1 MRFVPKSDQLRRR
14 MRPWQLALAAAL
26 LAALAIPAMAIGG
39 AGKVKTTTFPLFV
52 NSANLNCLKAPG
64 QTPAVSATVKRGK
77 LADTLTMNLSG
88 FKPGLDFDLFTVQR
102 SNQLANGNPDPN
114 FHGSFGMAWYQS
126 DVHVASDGTGKVS
139 IKTILLDQIFGFD
152 ADTGLA
158 PTNTFHVG
166 FWFNNPAD
174 AAACGFTG
182 STPFNGE
189 HQAGPLAFITRPD
202 ATTGLGPLCT
212 DPHNNGGGNFTCN
225 P

>member
-1 MRFVPKSDQLRRR
+1 VY
-14 MRPWQLALAAAL
+14 LALAVAV

-52 NSANLNCLKAPG
+52 NGANLNCLKAPG
-64 QTPAVSATVKRGK
+64 QTPQATATVKRGR
-77 LADTLTMNLSG
+77 LNDTLTLSVSG
-88 FKPGLDFDLFTVQR
+88 IKPGLDFDLFTVQR

-114 FHGSFGMAWYQS
+114 FHGSFGFAWYQS
-126 DVHVASDGTGKVS
+126 DLHVGSDGTGKVT

-152 ADTGLA
+152 ADV
-158 PTNTFHVG
+158 PVDPINTFHVG

-174 AAACGFTG
+174 AANCGFTG
-182 STPFNGE
+182 HTPFNGE
-189 HQAGPLAFITRPD
+189 HQAGPLAMITRPD

-212 DPHNNGGGNFTCN
+212 DPERSGTTFVCN